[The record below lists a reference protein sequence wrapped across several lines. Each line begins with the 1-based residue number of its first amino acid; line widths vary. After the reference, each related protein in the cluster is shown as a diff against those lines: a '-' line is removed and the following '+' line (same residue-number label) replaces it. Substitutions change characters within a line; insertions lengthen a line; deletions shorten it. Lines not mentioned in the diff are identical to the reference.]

1 LKYKDYNSSRR
12 NILKEISDA
21 SNIASGHVKKPLKR
35 KSEAL
40 ESVTG
45 SGTDSVTG
53 TDMGMKDVESVRN
66 GGNADEPI
74 TTNPEATIA
83 AKNKATRDAAKEQRR
98 LRTNLRS
105 SQRYASSVN
114 GEKQRKQVARQRALT
129 TIYAMT
135 QNGSTPQPNPPAVGA
150 TPVQRTPPP
159 VTTTP
164 MQVPL
169 QPGQAA
175 AVGATPMQI
184 TTQSLPVTTLEKDG
198 QDLTNDPVPH
208 FSPEPPIDALENDV
222 NSESVAAPENDVN
235 SESVAAPE
243 NDVSYQPYSDDDEF
257 NVSMVQNSK
266 AKKPKAKKPPIDALE
281 NDVNSESVAA
291 PENDLNSES
300 VAAPEND
307 LSNQP
312 YSDDDEFNVS
322 MVQNSKAK
330 KPKAKKPPIA

>member
-1 LKYKDYNSSRR
+1 MNAIEDGSRGLGCAASKLIDVRNVPEAIDLFSREGPPLKYKDYNSSRR

-83 AKNKATRDAAKEQRR
+83 AKNKATRDAKKEKLR
-98 LRTNLRS
+98 LRANFLRK
-105 SQRYASSVN
+105 QAYQACASSVN
-114 GEKQRKQVARQRALT
+114 GVKQRQQVARQRALT
-129 TIYAMT
+129 TIYVMT

-222 NSESVAAPENDVN
+222 NSESVAAPEND
-235 SESVAAPE
+235 
-243 NDVSYQPYSDDDEF
+243 
-257 NVSMVQNSK
+257 
-266 AKKPKAKKPPIDALE
+266 
-281 NDVNSESVAA
+281 
-291 PENDLNSES
+291 LNSES

-312 YSDDDEFNVS
+312 YSDDDELQCINGAEF
-322 MVQNSKAK
+322 KGEEAK
-330 KPKAKKPPIA
+330 GEEARGGGV